1 MHNQNMQRLTLDE
14 IKTKLRELM
23 PVLRQK
29 YHVRTLEVF
38 GSYVR
43 GEAREVSD
51 LDLLV
56 TFEKTPTLFQFIE
69 LENFL
74 TDVLHVKVDPVMKS
88 ALKPRIGKFILR
100 EAQPI

>member
-1 MHNQNMQRLTLDE
+1 MQRLTLDR
-14 IKTKLRELM
+14 IKTKLRELI

-43 GEAREVSD
+43 GEAREDSD

-56 TFEKTPTLFQFIE
+56 TFEKKPTLFQFIE

-74 TDVLHVKVDPVMKS
+74 TDVLHVKVDLVMKS

>member
-1 MHNQNMQRLTLDE
+1 MQRLTLDR

-38 GSYVR
+38 DSYVR

-56 TFEKTPTLFQFIE
+56 TFEKTTLFQFIE
-69 LENFL
+69 LKNFL
-74 TDVLHVKVDPVMKS
+74 TDVIHVKVDLVMKS
-88 ALKPRIGKFILR
+88 ALKPRIGKFVLR

>member
-43 GEAREVSD
+43 GEAREDSD

-56 TFEKTPTLFQFIE
+56 TFEKTQHFS
-69 LENFL
+69 N
-74 TDVLHVKVDPVMKS
+74 S
-88 ALKPRIGKFILR
+88 
-100 EAQPI
+100 